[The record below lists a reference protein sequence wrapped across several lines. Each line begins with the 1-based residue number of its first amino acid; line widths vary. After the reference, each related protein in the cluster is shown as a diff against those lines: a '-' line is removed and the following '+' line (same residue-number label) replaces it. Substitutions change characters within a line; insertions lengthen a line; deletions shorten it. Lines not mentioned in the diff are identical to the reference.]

1 MGQEA
6 PFDALVAAAT
16 WRTTVAVV
24 LGAIFKMRTL
34 EGVGIAG
41 LMLCGGAL
49 LLQLINYQIAFGCL
63 VFVVALII
71 GCHVELEGWRWQ
83 MAPAY
88 VLTTVLVIYEG
99 ADVFWGYQA
108 PTLVGAVVIS
118 FALAALVACVV
129 MPVFALPAPS
139 GPYAIG
145 TQTRCV
151 VDESRREQLS
161 DDPNAKR
168 ELVIQIWYPASV
180 VEGKRSISPYRDR
193 RITTLKSSHL
203 ALIKTH
209 STIDAHMRP
218 SPYGYPLLLYTPSWS
233 GIRTECTIQIEE
245 MVSHGYVVVAIDH
258 PYSSNIV
265 AFPDG
270 RIVKRRFRGDED
282 YSSDEAVDAFL
293 RVADEQVRLR
303 AEDARFVLDAL
314 EGLNQSDPQ
323 GLLTRALSLD
333 HVGIFGFSLG
343 GGTAAQACAVDGR
356 FKAGLN
362 MGGMIAGVVPSQGT
376 AVPFFFMFEGI
387 YATAP
392 YVGDVDTADRI
403 REGRREVKFARRQ
416 FDWMKASLERCGGY
430 WLTIDGI
437 SHLGFCDAAFFSP
450 LRSYGTNPLRAAR
463 IISRYSL
470 AFWDKRL
477 RGIKQPILDEIPI
490 CLPGASGQAWE
501 PECSSRRQQRD

>member
-1 MGQEA
+1 
-6 PFDALVAAAT
+6 
-16 WRTTVAVV
+16 
-24 LGAIFKMRTL
+24 MRAL

-49 LLQLINYQIAFGCL
+49 LLQLTSYQIAFAGL

-71 GCHVELEGWRWQ
+71 GCHVQLEGWHWQ

-88 VLTTVLVIYEG
+88 ILTPVLLVYEG

-108 PTLVGAVVIS
+108 PTLVGGVAVS

-129 MPVFALPAPS
+129 MPVFALPAPT

-151 VDESRREQLS
+151 VDENRREQFS
-161 DDPNAKR
+161 DNPNAKR
-168 ELVIQIWYPASV
+168 ELIIQIWYPASV
-180 VEGKRSISPYRDR
+180 TDGKRSISPYRDR

-218 SPYGYPLLLYTPSWS
+218 SPHGYPLLLYTPSWS

-270 RIVKRRFRGDED
+270 RIVKRKFLGDED
-282 YSSDEAVDAFL
+282 YSSDEAIDAFL

-303 AEDARFVLDAL
+303 AEDARFVLDVL
-314 EGLNQSDPQ
+314 EGLNQRDPK
-323 GLLTRALSLD
+323 GLLTRALSLLI
-333 HVGIFGFSLG
+333 VSAFSASRL
-343 GGTAAQACAVDGR
+343 AVVR
-356 FKAGLN
+356 LH
-362 MGGMIAGVVPSQGT
+362 
-376 AVPFFFMFEGI
+376 
-387 YATAP
+387 
-392 YVGDVDTADRI
+392 RL
-403 REGRREVKFARRQ
+403 ARST
-416 FDWMKASLERCGGY
+416 DDSKLV
-430 WLTIDGI
+430 
-437 SHLGFCDAAFFSP
+437 
-450 LRSYGTNPLRAAR
+450 
-463 IISRYSL
+463 
-470 AFWDKRL
+470 
-477 RGIKQPILDEIPI
+477 
-490 CLPGASGQAWE
+490 
-501 PECSSRRQQRD
+501 